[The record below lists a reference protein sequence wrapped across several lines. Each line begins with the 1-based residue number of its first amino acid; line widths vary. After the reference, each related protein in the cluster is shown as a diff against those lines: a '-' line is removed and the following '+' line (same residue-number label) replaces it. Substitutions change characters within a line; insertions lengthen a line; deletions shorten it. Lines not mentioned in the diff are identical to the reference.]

1 MILVDTSVWI
11 DHLRKGEQQL
21 VELLNEGEVC
31 THPFVIEELA
41 CGNLTK
47 RSEFL
52 DLISLLPTAV
62 VAEHDEVIGL
72 IADENLYGK
81 GIGAVDAHLIASAR
95 LSFARLWSKDKA
107 IRRET
112 DRLGLSYLG

>member
-31 THPFVIEELA
+31 THPFVMEELA

-72 IADENLYGK
+72 IADEKLYGK

-107 IRRET
+107 ICRET